1 MIRVFLLDDH
11 RLVRIGYRMI
21 LQQEVDIE
29 VVGEA
34 AGGDEALPIIRR
46 LRPDVVVCDLHMPG
60 LSGLEVTERL
70 VRGDSGCRVVIVS
83 IQEDGPMPRRL
94 LEAGACGYLGKAC
107 DAAELVRAIRE
118 AARGRRYLAGDLA
131 QRMALGG
138 TGPSPFDTLSP
149 RELEVSLLFCQGLR
163 AEDIAR
169 RLSLSGK
176 TIATHK
182 YRLFEKLGVRDTVG
196 LARLAA
202 QHGITEPSRG
212 F

>member
-11 RLVRIGYRMI
+11 SLIRVGYRLI
-21 LQQEVDIE
+21 LSGETDIE

-34 AGGDEALPIIRR
+34 GCGEDALPKIRQ
-46 LRPDVVVCDLHMPG
+46 LKPDVVVCDVHMPG
-60 LSGLEVTERL
+60 LSGLEITERL
-70 VRGDSGCRVVIVS
+70 MKSQLGCKVVIVS
-83 IQEDGPMPRRL
+83 VQEDGPMPRRL
-94 LEAGACGYLGKAC
+94 LEAGASAYLGKCC

-118 AARGRRYLAGDLA
+118 AARGKRYLAGELA
-131 QRMALGG
+131 QRLALGEG
-138 TGPSPFDTLSP
+138 HGSPFDKLSP
-149 RELEVSLLFCQGLR
+149 REMEVSLLFCQGLR

-176 TIATHK
+176 TVATHK
-182 YRLFEKLGVRDTVG
+182 YRLFEKLGVHDTVG

-202 QHGITEPSRG
+202 QHGITEPARA

>member
-21 LQQEVDIE
+21 LQNEVDIE

-34 AGGDEALPIIRR
+34 ASGDEALPLIRK
-46 LRPDVVVCDLHMPG
+46 LRPDVVICDLHMPG
-60 LSGLEVTERL
+60 LSGLEITERL
-70 VRGDSGCRVVIVS
+70 VRGDTGCKVVIVS

-94 LEAGACGYLGKAC
+94 IEAGASGYLGKAC
-107 DAAELVRAIRE
+107 DGAELVRAIRE
-118 AARGRRYLAGDLA
+118 VARGRRYLAGELA
-131 QRMALGG
+131 QRLALGG
-138 TGPSPFDTLSP
+138 GGPSPFDSLSP
-149 RELEVSLLFCQGLR
+149 RELEVSMLFCQGLR

-182 YRLFEKLGVRDTVG
+182 YRLFEKLGIRDTVG

-202 QHGITEPSRG
+202 QHGISDPAQA

>member
-11 RLVRIGYRMI
+11 ALVRVGYRMI
-21 LQQEVDIE
+21 LQHEVDIE

-34 AGGDEALPIIRR
+34 GNGEEAMPLIRK
-46 LRPDVVVCDLHMPG
+46 LKPDVVICDVHMPG

-70 VRGDSGCRVVIVS
+70 VKAQLGCRVVIVS
-83 IQEDGPMPRRL
+83 VQEDGPVPRRL
-94 LEAGACGYLGKAC
+94 LEAGASGYLGKGC

-118 AARGRRYLAGDLA
+118 AARGRRYLAGELA
-131 QRMALGG
+131 QRLALGG
-138 TGPSPFDTLSP
+138 ATGTPFDKLSP

-176 TIATHK
+176 TVATHK
-182 YRLFEKLGVRDTVG
+182 YRLFEKLGVGDTVG
-196 LARLAA
+196 LARLAT
-202 QHGITEPSRG
+202 QHGLLEPARAL
-212 F
+212 